1 MLKKYNRLSKGYEFR
16 KVHNFGKKFSS
27 SLFYLYILETKYPN
41 QPFRAGI
48 VVSNKT
54 VGTAAKRNRLKRLF
68 RELLRLNS
76 AKISQGV
83 WLVLHPKPVCMD
95 KTYEELNTEFTKVL
109 QGVFITR

>member
-27 SLFYLYILETKYPN
+27 PFFYLYILETKYHER
-41 QPFRAGI
+41 PFKAGV

-54 VGTAAKRNRLKRLF
+54 MKTAVKRNRLKRLF
-68 RELLRLNS
+68 RELLRHNS

-83 WLVLHPKPVCMD
+83 WLVLHPKPACLD
-95 KTYEELNTEFTKVL
+95 RTYEELNTEFVKVL
-109 QGVFITR
+109 QNVFISR